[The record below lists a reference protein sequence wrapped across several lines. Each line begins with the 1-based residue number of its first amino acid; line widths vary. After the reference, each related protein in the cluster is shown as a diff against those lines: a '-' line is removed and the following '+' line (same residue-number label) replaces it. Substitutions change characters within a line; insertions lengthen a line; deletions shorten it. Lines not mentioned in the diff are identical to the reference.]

1 MLREAFENARALPDN
16 HTPARK
22 FALNEAWQILMDAG
36 VIDPSLEVQ
45 KSTTLDNSARRRS
58 YPVGVPFQGLVPIDG
73 AALRKARTGKGLSLK
88 AAGKL
93 VKLNKS
99 TLSRL
104 ENNKYRFGIDPKTVA
119 GLKALFGENITQAP
133 EETKKPVL

>member
-1 MLREAFENARALPDN
+1 MLREAFENAHALPDN
-16 HTPARK
+16 HTPVRK

-36 VIDPSLEVQ
+36 VVDLSLEVQ

-58 YPVGVPFQGLVPIDG
+58 YPLGVPFRGLVPIDG
-73 AALRKARTGKGLSLK
+73 VTLRKARIEKGLSLK

-93 VKLNKS
+93 VELNKS

-104 ENNKYRFGIDPKTVA
+104 ENNKYRFGIDPKLAKV
-119 GLKALFGENITQAP
+119 LKALFGENITEAP
-133 EETKKPVL
+133 QQK